1 MEAAASHRLHPS
13 GFQVTR
19 FLLDTNVISELRKTK
34 PHGAVVAW
42 LESLSVGQIFLSAL
56 MMGELQAGVELTRRQ
71 DPAKAR
77 EIESFLASVEVSFA
91 FVPMDSDCFREW
103 SRLMSG
109 KPNVLREDAMIAAT
123 AKVHGFTVA
132 TRDEK
137 DFKHL
142 GVEIVNPFKFH

>member
-1 MEAAASHRLHPS
+1 M
-13 GFQVTR
+13 TR

-34 PHGAVVAW
+34 PHGGVVAW
-42 LESLSVGQIFLSAL
+42 LETLRVEQIFLSAVT
-56 MMGELQAGVELTRRQ
+56 MGELQTGVELTRRR
-71 DPAKAR
+71 DSAKAH
-77 EIESFLASVEVSFA
+77 EIESFLTSVEMSFA
-91 FVPMDSDCFREW
+91 FVPMDQACFREW
-103 SRLMSG
+103 SRLMAG
-109 KPNVLREDAMIAAT
+109 KPDAMREDAMIAAT